1 MPESKNDITI
11 FAGSSGRQFARRM
24 CDYLNIPLGKSEVLT
39 FSDGNIFVKV
49 GENVRS
55 KDVYLV
61 LPIAL
66 NPNDEFTELLFWMD
80 AFKRASVN
88 SVTAIIPYFGYAKGD
103 KKDEPR
109 VSIRARVCAECIELA
124 GADRVMTM
132 DLHSPQI
139 QGFFKKP
146 VDHLYALQVL
156 AEHVKRMDYRDFVVV
171 SPDSGFT
178 KNARKFANCLG
189 APLAIAD
196 KMRTSHDENA
206 EVLQLIGDVQGKNTL
221 VVDDFSISGGT
232 LISLANLLKERG
244 ANTIVTCLSHVL
256 LNEQAVKKIEA
267 SRIDLLV
274 STDSVENP
282 HVRDSSKIDIV
293 SVSPLFAEAVA
304 RINRKD
310 SISELFERVP
320 QTVFDASVQKTDE
333 KPADRSSKVV
343 FASLR
348 SNDMRD
354 DNVWGAK

>member
-1 MPESKNDITI
+1 MLTHHNDIKI
-11 FAGSSGRQFARRM
+11 FAGSSGQHFARRM
-24 CDYLNIPLGKSEVLT
+24 CEYLTIPLGKSEVFT
-39 FSDGNIFVKV
+39 FSDGNIFVKI

-66 NPNDEFTELLFWMD
+66 NPNNEFTELLFWMD

-109 VSIRARVCAECIELA
+109 VSIRARVCAESIELA
-124 GADRVMTM
+124 GADRVMMM

-146 VDHLYALQVL
+146 VDHLYALRVL
-156 AEHVKRMDYRDFVVV
+156 VEYVKRSGYQDFVVV

-178 KNARKFANCLG
+178 KNARRFANCLG

-196 KMRTSHDENA
+196 KMRTSHEEKA
-206 EVLQLIGDVQGKNTL
+206 EVLQLIGDVQGKNAL
-221 VVDDFSISGGT
+221 IVDDFSISGGT
-232 LISLANLLKERG
+232 LISLAGLLNTRG
-244 ANTIVTCLSHVL
+244 ANRIFVCISHML
-256 LNEQAVKKIEA
+256 LNQQAVKKIEK
-267 SRIDLLV
+267 SVIEQLI

-282 HVRDSSKIDIV
+282 YVSKSEKIKIV

-304 RINRKD
+304 RVSRKD
-310 SISELFERVP
+310 SISELFDQVP
-320 QTVFDASVQKTDE
+320 ATVFDASFKAT
-333 KPADRSSKVV
+333 
-343 FASLR
+343 
-348 SNDMRD
+348 
-354 DNVWGAK
+354 